1 MYSQINEWNT
11 TVHEQKIVFDS
22 CCIHIRNDNY
32 AYCKYR
38 VTTTIRVVCIK
49 CTVNIHMFAPCLL
62 CCILQGEHNTPY
74 PIVQVTQE
82 DWKSTFEG
90 RSSCSL
96 KVDRVEVCE
105 GMKVEEAMIS
115 SFYSYFVFN
124 LEYQPKNKNTLT
136 FLQRCIAKM
145 PSKIT
150 MSFFPQLERNCFL
163 RKTFLDFSSN
173 NGVHWLPSF
182 LSPNQCS
189 FKSLWSV

>member
-1 MYSQINEWNT
+1 MKYNCSRTE
-11 TVHEQKIVFDS
+11 FDS

-124 LEYQPKNKNTLT
+124 LEYQPQK
-136 FLQRCIAKM
+136 QEH
-145 PSKIT
+145 S
-150 MSFFPQLERNCFL
+150 
-163 RKTFLDFSSN
+163 D
-173 NGVHWLPSF
+173 LPPAMHCENAIQDNHVF
-182 LSPNQCS
+182 LS
-189 FKSLWSV
+189 SVGEKLFFEENISGFFF